1 MYWID
6 AGTVENLLEVGQ
18 FVRTVQTR
26 QGYLI
31 GSPDEAAWRMG
42 NIEIE
47 DLAFLVSKMNDSEY
61 RVQLTKLL
69 SK

>member
-1 MYWID
+1 VYWID

-26 QGYLI
+26 QGHLI

-42 NIEIE
+42 NIKSQ
-47 DLAFLVSKMNDSEY
+47 DLEFLVSKMNDSEY
-61 RVQLTKLL
+61 KAQLKKIV